1 MVAVAGWVYG
11 CCSVG
16 VPIGRSATK
25 YATTVDSAHLAYQV
39 AGDGPV
45 DVVWLGTGSHLD
57 VARDIPQVSSYVDHL
72 ASFSRLICFD
82 YRGLGQSDP
91 LAPGKPM
98 SLDGIAADLLAVLDA
113 AGSERVAVLANG
125 WAGLV
130 GIVFAASYPNRTA
143 SLVLDGCF
151 ALAAWAPDYP
161 GGLPVE
167 TMKNTRARAAEDRE
181 SQMDQELEYLAPS
194 VRGNAEFV
202 ARWRRVSSSSAS
214 TAMALAITGIVS
226 GSDVRTLL
234 PAVQAPT
241 LVLYRSQD
249 RVGGEP
255 HARYLAEQIADAKL
269 VETPGIDNLCFLGDT
284 TAALGEIQEFLTGTR
299 DLPELHRVLATVMFV
314 DIVQS
319 TERVART
326 GDHRWRQILDQL
338 DQAYDRELQR
348 FGARKIRTTGD
359 GLLATFAGPT
369 RAIRCADAIRRSTA
383 LLDVD
388 LRVGLHTGEIEDR
401 GDDIAGIA
409 VHIAQRVCSAA
420 PPGEVIVSRTTAD
433 LATGAG
439 IQFEDLGDH
448 ALKGVAGEWRLFKVT
463 H

>member
-16 VPIGRSATK
+16 VAIGRSATK

-98 SLDGIAADLLAVLDA
+98 SLDSIAADLLAVLDA

-151 ALAAWAPDYP
+151 ARAAWAPDYP

-167 TMKNTRARAAEDRE
+167 TIGTRSTTLR
-181 SQMDQELEYLAPS
+181 PNP
-194 VRGNAEFV
+194 VRPAILGWWF
-202 ARWRRVSSSSAS
+202 VSSR
-214 TAMALAITGIVS
+214 I
-226 GSDVRTLL
+226 
-234 PAVQAPT
+234 
-241 LVLYRSQD
+241 
-249 RVGGEP
+249 
-255 HARYLAEQIADAKL
+255 
-269 VETPGIDNLCFLGDT
+269 
-284 TAALGEIQEFLTGTR
+284 
-299 DLPELHRVLATVMFV
+299 
-314 DIVQS
+314 
-319 TERVART
+319 
-326 GDHRWRQILDQL
+326 
-338 DQAYDRELQR
+338 
-348 FGARKIRTTGD
+348 
-359 GLLATFAGPT
+359 
-369 RAIRCADAIRRSTA
+369 
-383 LLDVD
+383 
-388 LRVGLHTGEIEDR
+388 
-401 GDDIAGIA
+401 
-409 VHIAQRVCSAA
+409 
-420 PPGEVIVSRTTAD
+420 
-433 LATGAG
+433 
-439 IQFEDLGDH
+439 
-448 ALKGVAGEWRLFKVT
+448 
-463 H
+463 